1 MASILAFFYSANEN
15 SGQCIVTFKCLND
28 NIEIVVQRDVF
39 PVNHTLSETDVHV
52 NGIHFRILFDCHRH
66 QRLHSQASYLFIR
79 INQHGLPTHIWPE
92 NDLHHI
98 LEALL
103 VYSPILPSSVILV

>member
-1 MASILAFFYSANEN
+1 MASILTFFYSANEH
-15 SGQCIVTFKCLND
+15 SGQCIVTFKRLND
-28 NIEIVVQRDVF
+28 DIEIVVQRNVF
-39 PVNHTLSETDVHV
+39 PVDHTLSETDIHI
-52 NGIHFRILFDCHRH
+52 NGIHFRILHH
-66 QRLHSQASYLFIR
+66 QCLHSQASYLFIQ

-103 VYSPILPSSVILV
+103 VYSPILLSSVILV